1 MTQSGHCHEC
11 PSGFSGNRN
20 GAFTVTFKKFNEVAE
35 LLGMVAIVA
44 SLIFVGMQLRQSQRI
59 ALAEVEAANSATS
72 IELAS
77 LLSDHSEVWVRGI
90 AGEELEGADAEV
102 FESIMVT
109 LSDSAYSKQEQFRLL
124 GDDQLAGAVVHEFA
138 AYLHDRPGAR
148 RAWTEREASLKNSRS
163 LLDPL
168 AVEVVSDYVDTIMKD
183 FTELDRIEN

>member
-1 MTQSGHCHEC
+1 M
-11 PSGFSGNRN
+11 
-20 GAFTVTFKKFNEVAE
+20 TFKKFNEVAE

-44 SLIFVGMQLRQSQRI
+44 SLIFVGIQLRQSQRI
-59 ALAEVEAANSATS
+59 ALAEVEAANSAAS

-109 LSDSAYSKQEQFRLL
+109 LSDNAYSKQAQRRFL
-124 GDDQLAGAVVHEFA
+124 GDDEVADAKVHEFA

-148 RAWTEREASLKNSRS
+148 RAWIEREASLKNSRS

-168 AVEVVSDYVDTIMKD
+168 AVELVSEYVDTIMKD
-183 FTELDRIEN
+183 FAKLDRIENQ